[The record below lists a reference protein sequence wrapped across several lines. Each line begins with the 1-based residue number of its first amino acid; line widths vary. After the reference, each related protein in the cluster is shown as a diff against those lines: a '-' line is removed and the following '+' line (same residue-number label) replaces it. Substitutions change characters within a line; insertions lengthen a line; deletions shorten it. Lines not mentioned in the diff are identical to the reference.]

1 MLLKLHWMDF
11 PSNKIGWFSILIY
24 QFMLLSVQNPMY
36 RVFQKTCN
44 NFLLL
49 LKLGLSRNELKL
61 YIIFKPITIQ
71 LC

>member
-1 MLLKLHWMDF
+1 MTALGGLEILHV
-11 PSNKIGWFSILIY
+11 
-24 QFMLLSVQNPMY
+24 LLSSECIY